1 MSNPHSRSE
10 QDCMKMCLK
19 NGVPH
24 NGTLVWGTPMYRCGA
39 HRFYVAECIVIML
52 QGVSEAGDFFLF
64 WGDSQYLLERHAYG
78 KVESEISVKVRVSDR
93 VVLSSRIGRIDGF
106 HAGIEADD
114 EEICVHAETYSIA
127 DGNLFEECVEMEF
140 SAGLVF
146 VFAYG
151 PNVSSID
158 KGCAAEFPE

>member
-64 WGDSQYLLERHAYG
+64 LGGFPIPIRKACLRQSG
-78 KVESEISVKVRVSDR
+78 KRN
-93 VVLSSRIGRIDGF
+93 LGQSSG
-106 HAGIEADD
+106 E
-114 EEICVHAETYSIA
+114 
-127 DGNLFEECVEMEF
+127 
-140 SAGLVF
+140 
-146 VFAYG
+146 
-151 PNVSSID
+151 
-158 KGCAAEFPE
+158 